1 MHIFDWSYLCK
12 GRCVK
17 YSFFR
22 VGVIFH
28 LHLFYG
34 SFYFLKNSSFSRHML
49 FWLLKTLFWI
59 CCILFLCVFILLLV
73 KSFTFFLRT
82 NQFKFVCVN
91 VKGHGGIV
99 FLYFLGIFG
108 KCVVWFYL
116 RLCILYV
123 FFFVSSL
130 RRLLEWVFLMFII
143 IALEGCFYWR
153 GCELGCVYRI
163 HLKMF
168 WVSFFLRRALVIDF
182 CVPKR
187 IVWFLNVWVVYVFLN
202 VVVLIIFGRIID
214 DWFWRFEGD
223 GLESYC

>member
-1 MHIFDWSYLCK
+1 MRKVFIFSSRRNFPFAFILWELL
-12 GRCVK
+12 
-17 YSFFR
+17 FFKKFF
-22 VGVIFH
+22 VFETYAFLIAEDVILNLLYFIS
-28 LHLFYG
+28 LR
-34 SFYFLKNSSFSRHML
+34 FYF
-49 FWLLKTLFWI
+49 I
-59 CCILFLCVFILLLV
+59 AC
-73 KSFTFFLRT
+73 
-82 NQFKFVCVN
+82 QE
-91 VKGHGGIV
+91 
-99 FLYFLGIFG
+99 
-108 KCVVWFYL
+108 FYL
-116 RLCILYV
+116 FFKDQSIQIRMCECEGSWRYRFFVFSWNFWKMCCLVLLEVMYSLC